1 MSDSIKR
8 EALRGDEITIVDE
21 NDSQSV
27 YNLVPASIQKALDN
41 IPEAVWDLPF
51 AELSRKSKP
60 TVELKK
66 LRLSFWLEYER
77 AVRNGNDINFQNV
90 AKGIM
95 NPKGFMSTLTSDFYK
110 CAYIMTPPE
119 DYRVNLEEM
128 LTLALEE
135 ERKILEQPLINTH
148 TFISKKGEIVEKEV
162 FDTKLGDLK
171 HKIRE
176 SLYTRIF
183 GAPVQRTLS
192 RNINQNYNEGESPSN
207 PSQKDL
213 ENEIERLK
221 SLRDAKFVQ
230 AGGIKD
236 EVVDGV
242 KDDNWRDEN
251 QS

>member
-1 MSDSIKR
+1 
-8 EALRGDEITIVDE
+8 L
-21 NDSQSV
+21 
-27 YNLVPASIQKALDN
+27 
-41 IPEAVWDLPF
+41 
-51 AELSRKSKP
+51 
-60 TVELKK
+60 
-66 LRLSFWLEYER
+66 
-77 AVRNGNDINFQNV
+77 
-90 AKGIM
+90 
-95 NPKGFMSTLTSDFYK
+95 
-110 CAYIMTPPE
+110 
-119 DYRVNLEEM
+119 
-128 LTLALEE
+128 
-135 ERKILEQPLINTH
+135 H
-148 TFISKKGEIVEKEV
+148 
-162 FDTKLGDLK
+162 
-171 HKIRE
+171 
-176 SLYTRIF
+176 TRIF